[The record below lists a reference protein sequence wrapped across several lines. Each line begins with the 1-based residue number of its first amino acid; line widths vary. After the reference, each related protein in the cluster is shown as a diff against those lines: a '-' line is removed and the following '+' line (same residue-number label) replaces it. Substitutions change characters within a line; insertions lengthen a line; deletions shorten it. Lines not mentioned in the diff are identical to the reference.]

1 VTLEIQA
8 ILAQLD
14 QSDIADNEDILG
26 KQGQPVI
33 QVKPVELVPR
43 VTEAKPVQP
52 VIQAIR
58 AELGKQAEPDVM
70 VYAAIRV
77 ILAQ

>member
-1 VTLEIQA
+1 VTLEIQV

-26 KQGQPVI
+26 KLVQPVI
-33 QVKPVELVPR
+33 QVKRVELVPR

-77 ILAQ
+77 IPAQ